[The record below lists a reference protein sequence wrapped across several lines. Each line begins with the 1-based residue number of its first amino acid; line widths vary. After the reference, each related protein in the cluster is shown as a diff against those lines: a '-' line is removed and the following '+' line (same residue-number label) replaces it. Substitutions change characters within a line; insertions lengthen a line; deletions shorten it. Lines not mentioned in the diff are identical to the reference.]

1 MADDEQRTVNVD
13 ASSEAKETTGS
24 DIAKGSTAEK
34 TGQQDKESDPEREA
48 NLHQK
53 MSADSG
59 HITSVVGD
67 NTSLIFHFNYSKQIE
82 EVSRGS
88 RSDNNSDEIIGAD
101 PEEILRKYLALG
113 RQSSVRLDNAKTEK
127 ESGSTELP
135 KTEEEISDW
144 YYSLDEDEV
153 CYVQAVAILH
163 GAPAFEVSKRADI
176 LFKRMN
182 PEVTKDESQSK
193 SEVRQDGQRSEQVR
207 EAKHIP
213 VSSLRKKSV
222 RELRRKT
229 HTTTSRVDGIERL
242 FWQDVDI
249 NGTSSFGPR
258 FLTFLADEF
267 ISKGEHGEQFLDEL
281 RVWSE
286 QNDDECAWRSARAY
300 GVILWYQNVGQ
311 LRRMAESWAK
321 TTSLRGRYRA
331 ASFLDSAHEID
342 FILHGERANDSRTS
356 PVLQLLDE
364 WVDSA
369 HALSSRSK
377 VNLGCAAANTYRLIG
392 IRSPEVAIR
401 GLERLLKFPQSKA
414 TLYSIDLYYAGVLN
428 YQALGGY
435 GHIRN
440 VLEHLAANAEQ
451 LSCHWLRDLPVEVD
465 KRHQYRQQ
473 REVSLNATLA
483 IFFLISKASLAEE
496 GNLQYTSYYYDEP
509 LPPQP
514 AIPDPQGK
522 DLILAGLLSSAEV
535 QWRENIIK
543 LLSSAILEKESRSA
557 FYLLRQWAE
566 TVLEMQRIQVKDAE
580 VVYEFFRQFIVDLGK
595 TVDEWCLNLG
605 KQGLRPPQANFT
617 FKNRLKQWC
626 KESRLGLLA
635 QEVLVQFGG

>member
-1 MADDEQRTVNVD
+1 MPDDEQHPVKVE

-24 DIAKGSTAEK
+24 DNIKESTAEK
-34 TGQQDKESDPEREA
+34 RGQQDKDSDPRQEA

-53 MSADSG
+53 MRADSG

-67 NTSLIFHFNYSKQIE
+67 HTSLIFNFDYSKQTE

-101 PEEILRKYLALG
+101 PEEILRKYLAIG
-113 RQSSVRLDNAKTEK
+113 RQSTVRLDNAKTEK
-127 ESGSTELP
+127 ESGSTEPP

-144 YYSLDEDEV
+144 YYSLDEDEA
-153 CYVQAVAILH
+153 CYVQAAAILH
-163 GAPAFEVSKRADI
+163 GAPAFEISKRADI
-176 LFKRMN
+176 LFKRMI
-182 PEVTKDESQSK
+182 PEATKDESQSK
-193 SEVRQDGQRSEQVR
+193 SEVKQDGQRSEQVR
-207 EAKHIP
+207 ETKNISA
-213 VSSLRKKSV
+213 SSLRKKPV

-229 HTTTSRVDGIERL
+229 HTITRRVDGIERL
-242 FWQDVDI
+242 FWQDVDV

-281 RVWSE
+281 RIWSE
-286 QNDDECAWRSARAY
+286 QNDDECAQRSARAY

-311 LRRMAESWAK
+311 LRRTAESWAK

-331 ASFLDSAHEID
+331 ASLLDSAHEID
-342 FILHGERANDSRTS
+342 FVLHGEQANDSRTS

-369 HALSSRSK
+369 HELSSRTK
-377 VNLGCAAANTYRLIG
+377 VNLGCAAAYTYSLIG

-401 GLERLLKFPQSKA
+401 GLERVLQFPQSKA
-414 TLYSIDLYYAGVLN
+414 TIYSLDLYYAGVWN
-428 YQALGGY
+428 YQALIGY
-435 GHIRN
+435 GHIRH
-440 VLEHLAANAEQ
+440 VLEHLAASAEQ
-451 LSCHWLRDLPVEVD
+451 LSCHWRQDLPVQVD
-465 KRHQYRQQ
+465 MRHQYRQQ
-473 REVSLNATLA
+473 RKVSLNATLD
-483 IFFLISKASLAEE
+483 IFYLIAKASLVEE
-496 GNLQYTSYYYDEP
+496 DSLLYTSYSYDEP
-509 LPPQP
+509 LPPYS

-543 LLSSAILEKESRSA
+543 LLCSAILEKESRSA

-566 TVLEMQRIQVKDAE
+566 IVLKMQRIQVENAE
-580 VVYEFFRQFIVDLGK
+580 VVYESFRQFIVNLGK
-595 TVDEWCLNLG
+595 KVDEWCLELD
-605 KQGLRPPQANFT
+605 KQGLQPPQANFT

-626 KESRLGLLA
+626 KESRLGSLA
-635 QEVLVQFGG
+635 QDVLDKLGS